1 MLFPEEENEENKVTG
16 SKKYVS
22 NTRKRKAVVE
32 LDPEKKAKVSKR
44 TLKSKDGNIKVMF
57 EELNNRKDVKQKDK
71 NDDKKR
77 QNIDISKKDQ
87 NKKESQKT
95 LLKSKKKTGKS
106 TRSVKTESDI
116 DGFVTP
122 VPRST
127 RSRKAALD
135 SEVSTRNDIL
145 DMSKAK
151 STPIPYEPPVMPSP
165 MLSPVQKLS
174 PIDFSPKKH
183 KQVDT
188 LIELNLADY
197 KSPRPG
203 KD

>member
-1 MLFPEEENEENKVTG
+1 MLFPEDENEENKVTG

-22 NTRKRKAVVE
+22 NTRKRKALVE
-32 LDPEKKAKVSKR
+32 LEPEKKAKVSKR
-44 TLKSKDGNIKVMF
+44 TLRSKDGNIKIMF
-57 EELNNRKDVKQKDK
+57 EKLNNRKDVKQKD
-71 NDDKKR
+71 NEKR
-77 QNIDISKKDQ
+77 QNIAISKKDQ
-87 NKKESQKT
+87 NKEESQKPV
-95 LLKSKKKTGKS
+95 LKSKRKIGENTK
-106 TRSVKTESDI
+106 SVKKGSDI

-122 VPRST
+122 LPRST

-135 SEVSTRNDIL
+135 SAVSTTNDTLL

-183 KQVDT
+183 KKVDT
-188 LIELNLADY
+188 LLELSLADY

-203 KD
+203 KH